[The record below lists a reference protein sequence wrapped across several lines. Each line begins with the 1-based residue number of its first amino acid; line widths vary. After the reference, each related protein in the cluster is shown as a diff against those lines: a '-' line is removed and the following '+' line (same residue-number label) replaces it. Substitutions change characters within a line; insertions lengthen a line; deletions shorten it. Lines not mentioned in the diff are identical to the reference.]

1 MKVFNIVNVG
11 EFGKFSLAQKD
22 SKAVHSL
29 IMEFYGIP
37 APEVGDSILI
47 NEKLLDKNYEGYAQ
61 PYAFKLDGGA
71 IRNEDTEKIAVHKQ
85 GKNYVL
91 KRVYG

>member
-22 SKAVHSL
+22 SKVVHSL

>member
-1 MKVFNIVNVG
+1 MKILNVVNVG
-11 EFGKFSLAQKD
+11 KFGRFDFVDKN
-22 SKAVHSL
+22 SKTVHSL
-29 IMEFYGIP
+29 IMEFYDIP
-37 APEVGDSILI
+37 TPEVGDCILI

-61 PYAFKLDGGA
+61 PYAFKFDGGA
-71 IRNEDTEKIAVHKQ
+71 MKNDDIEKIAVHKH